1 MATATAAKPAEFF
14 TDLLRAHVLDK
25 VHSNLNSA
33 QEEWSE
39 LLKRQGS
46 RPLTV
51 SDWAK
56 QVERVRGR
64 RAPKILN

>member
-39 LLKRQGS
+39 LLKRQGLADQRSSTSS
-46 RPLTV
+46 RN
-51 SDWAK
+51 
-56 QVERVRGR
+56 GR
-64 RAPKILN
+64 HSGSSSI

>member
-1 MATATAAKPAEFF
+1 MATVTAAKPAEFF

-39 LLKRQGS
+39 LLKRQGLAD
-46 RPLTV
+46 RALH
-51 SDWAK
+51 DA
-56 QVERVRGR
+56 QANDDVEAGERKG
-64 RAPKILN
+64 L